1 MKAVSKKFLA
11 AAEASPRYV
20 TPFALM
26 DFCDPDAKFGEL
38 AGAAVLPFCA
48 VGQLCD
54 RRLAVEK
61 RIATLERDLFLLDGS
76 RELPQMGKPEAD
88 EVGIAADA
96 WSDENCLFAD
106 GAFIELSISNVQVLQ
121 ALTLAFDDDPVY
133 GWPVEYTV
141 SLKVGENAV
150 WERTVT
156 DGIGGKIIMD
166 GFCVYDPTALR
177 VTFAKW
183 SWPKR
188 RARILEIAL
197 GIFEEWT
204 GADMYEVDVLQQTD
218 FTNLTVCYDTA
229 RIVVRNETHRFYP
242 RARGS
247 VFASIEARQPV
258 QIFYGVAQPGDEPE
272 KVSVGKF
279 YLQEEGWETAATD
292 TAFELNFVSI
302 IGLLAERVPE
312 LPENIDELSG
322 TVAGWLELLLA
333 TVGENFAD
341 KFAVDDELADVELV
355 ASPDDLRGMKCGD
368 ILRYIC
374 MAVGAIYR
382 ADTESG
388 KLLVQKMP
396 EDVGVFIP
404 LGQQFAYP
412 VESRSEDW
420 ADIAFMLAD
429 NEVYTVGGNTS
440 TAEKTCKVDNPFI
453 KTRESA
459 ERAAKNIL
467 RQSGGS
473 TYRLAGRG
481 NPASDI
487 GDIDIFETIF
497 GERVSARRQ
506 KQQLKF
512 SDCVM
517 LETPSWLV
525 QAGWQY
531 QYKERLEFAENTTW
545 TVPEGV
551 SKIRLVLI
559 GQGEDGEAGGDGSYS
574 SDGEPGAG
582 GAGGLVWIG
591 DIGVT
596 EGGIYAVNIGSDST
610 FGTAYTSAK
619 GKRFAGGWGDIY
631 SGKVYAASGTDGP
644 ERCKSVTSG
653 ADGEPGSGCGGQ
665 GGGGGRQGAR
675 AWNGE
680 KWVYKRHKVDGGA
693 GGKGA
698 TGCVIIYIAGD

>member
-1 MKAVSKKFLA
+1 MKNVSEKFLA
-11 AAEASPRYV
+11 AAEANPRYV

-26 DFCDPDAKFGEL
+26 DFCDPDAEYGEV
-38 AGAAVLPFCA
+38 AGATVLPFCT
-48 VGQLCD
+48 VGQLYN
-54 RRLAVEK
+54 RKIGVEK
-61 RIATLERDLFLLDGS
+61 RIVTLEKDLFLLDGS
-76 RELPQMGKPEAD
+76 REIPEEGAVEAE
-88 EVGIAADA
+88 EVGIALEA
-96 WSDENCLFAD
+96 WSDENCLFAE
-106 GAFIELSISNVQVLQ
+106 GAFIELPISNVQVLQ
-121 ALTLAFDDDPVY
+121 SLTLAFDDDPMY
-133 GWPVEYTV
+133 GWPPEYTV

-150 WERTVT
+150 WEQTVT
-156 DGIGGKIIMD
+156 DGTGGKIILD
-166 GFCVYDPTALR
+166 GFCVYDPTAVR
-177 VTFAKW
+177 VTFTKW
-183 SWPKR
+183 SWPMR

-229 RIVVRNETHRFYP
+229 RIVVRNETHRFNP
-242 RARGS
+242 RAKGS

-258 QIFYGVAQPGDEPE
+258 QIFYGVASPGDKPE
-272 KVSVGKF
+272 KVSVGVF

-312 LPENIDELSG
+312 ISENIEELPK
-322 TVAGWLELLLA
+322 TVTEWLRLLLS
-333 TVGENFAD
+333 TVGENFTE
-341 KFAVDDELADVELV
+341 KFTVDDELAEVELT
-355 ASPDDLRGMKCGD
+355 ASPEDLQGMNCGD

-388 KLLVQKMP
+388 KLLVQKIP
-396 EDVGVFIP
+396 EDAGVFIP
-404 LGQQFAYP
+404 LSQQFAYP

-429 NEVYTVGGNTS
+429 DEVYTVGGNTS
-440 TAEKTCKVDNPFI
+440 AAEKTCKVDNPFI
-453 KTRESA
+453 KTREGA

-467 RQSGGS
+467 QQSGGS
-473 TYRLAGRG
+473 TYKLAGRG

-487 GDIDIFETIF
+487 GDIDTFETIF
-497 GERVSARRQ
+497 GERVSARLR

-525 QAGWQY
+525 QSGWQY
-531 QYKERLEFAENTTW
+531 QYGERLEFTESCTW
-545 TVPEGV
+545 TAPEGV

-559 GQGEDGEAGGDGSYS
+559 GRGEDGKPGGDGSYS
-574 SDGEPGAG
+574 ADGEPGAG

-596 EGGIYAVNIGSDST
+596 AGGIYAVNIGEDST
-610 FGTAYTSAK
+610 FGTAYTSAN
-619 GKRFAGGWGDIY
+619 GKQFAGGWGDIY
-631 SGKVYAASGTDGP
+631 SGKVYAANGTDGP
-644 ERCKSVTSG
+644 ERCKSVTDG
-653 ADGEPGSGCGGQ
+653 ADGESGTGCGGQ

-675 AWNGE
+675 AWDGE
-680 KWVYKRHKVDGGA
+680 KWIYKRRKVSGGA

-698 TGCVIIYIAGD
+698 TGCVIIYISQ

>member
-1 MKAVSKKFLA
+1 MKAVSEKFLA
-11 AAEASPRYV
+11 AAEANPRYV
-20 TPFALM
+20 TPYALM
-26 DFCDPDAKFGEL
+26 DFCDPDAEYGEL
-38 AGAAVLPFCA
+38 TGATVLPFCT
-48 VGQLCD
+48 VGQIYD

-61 RIATLERDLFLLDGS
+61 RIATLEKDLYLLDGS
-76 RELPQMGKPEAD
+76 RELPESGAVEDD
-88 EVGIAADA
+88 EVGIVLEA

-106 GAFIELSISNVQVLQ
+106 GAFIEVPISNVQVLQ
-121 ALTLAFDDDPVY
+121 SLTLAFDDDPMY

-150 WERTVT
+150 WEQTVT
-156 DGIGGKIIMD
+156 NGTGGKIILD
-166 GFCVYDPTALR
+166 GFCVYDPTAVR

-183 SWPKR
+183 SWPMR

-197 GIFEEWT
+197 GIFEEWS

-229 RIVVRNETHRFYP
+229 RITVRNETHRFYP
-242 RARGS
+242 RAKGS

-258 QIFYGVAQPGDEPE
+258 QIFYGVAKPQDVPE
-272 KVSVGKF
+272 KVSVGVF

-312 LPENIDELSG
+312 LSENIEELPK
-322 TVAGWLELLLA
+322 TVAEWLGVLLG
-333 TVGENFAD
+333 TVGENFTD
-341 KFAVDDELADVELV
+341 KFTVDDELAEVELT
-355 ASPDDLRGMKCGD
+355 ASPEDLQGMNCGD

-382 ADTESG
+382 ADTENG
-388 KLLVQKMP
+388 KLLVQKIP

-404 LGQQFAYP
+404 LSQQFAYP

-429 NEVYTVGGNTS
+429 DEVYTVGGNTS
-440 TAEKTCKVDNPFI
+440 SAEKTCKVDNPFI

-459 ERAAKNIL
+459 ELAAKNIL

-473 TYRLAGRG
+473 TYKLAGRG

-487 GDIDIFETIF
+487 GDIDTFETIF

-531 QYKERLEFAENTTW
+531 QYKERLEFTESATW

-559 GQGEDGEAGGDGSYS
+559 GQGEDGKPGESGSYS
-574 SDGEPGAG
+574 ADGEPGAG
-582 GAGGLVWIG
+582 GAGGFVWIG

-596 EGGIYAVNIGSDST
+596 EGGIYAVNIGADST
-610 FGTAYTSAK
+610 FGTAYTSAN

-631 SGKVYAASGTDGP
+631 SGKVYAASGADGL
-644 ERCKSVTSG
+644 ERCKSVTNG
-653 ADGEPGSGCGGQ
+653 ADGEPGTGCGGQ

-675 AWNGE
+675 AWDGE
-680 KWVYKRHKVDGGA
+680 KWVYKRRKVSGGA

-698 TGCVIIYIAGD
+698 TGCVIIYTA